1 MILFATQRTC
11 GGVIDEYQI
20 NFSGGDNGAYLVRVG
35 VAAIAVDVG
44 VVGEQ
49 RVEGNTRVVSDGAA
63 ELPGEDLVDRRAVLT
78 RDSQAK
84 RLKQKHV

>member
-11 GGVIDEYQI
+11 GGLVDEYQI
-20 NFSGGDNGAYLVRVG
+20 NFSRGNGAYLVRVG
-35 VAAIAVDVG
+35 VTAIAVDVG

-63 ELPGEDLVDRRAVLT
+63 KLSGEDLVDRRAVLT